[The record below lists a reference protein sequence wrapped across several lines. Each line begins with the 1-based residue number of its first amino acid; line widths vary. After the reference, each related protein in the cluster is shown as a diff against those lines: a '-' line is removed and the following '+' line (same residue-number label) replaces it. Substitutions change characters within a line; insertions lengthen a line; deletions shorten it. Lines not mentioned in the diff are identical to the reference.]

1 MLGLAGYTR
10 FGWVVRD
17 ASMLLENK
25 KEGEVGERE
34 GSKAGWAVIGRKKF
48 EKIMIQDGS
57 LVAIYHR
64 RWKKG

>member
-1 MLGLAGYTR
+1 MLGLAGYMR

-34 GSKAGWAVIGRKKF
+34 KDLRPDGQLPAGRKLKR
-48 EKIMIQDGS
+48 
-57 LVAIYHR
+57 L
-64 RWKKG
+64 

>member
-1 MLGLAGYTR
+1 M
-10 FGWVVRD
+10 VRD